1 MTWLAGID
9 GCRGGWIVAF
19 RKAGTRGFDLRV
31 IDTIADIKTQKIRPG
46 VVCIDVPIGLLEHAA
61 RGGRECDRKAR
72 ARLGQPKA
80 SSVFSPP
87 VRPALS
93 AGSYEEAL
101 RRNRAS
107 SKEGIGIS
115 RQAYGIFGKI
125 AEVDAFMTAQRQRT
139 TVEVHPEVT
148 FCALNRGRPFSES
161 KKSKDGLKRRIQVL
175 TRLYGPS
182 VAELVEAHR
191 SSLVARDDI
200 VDAIGL
206 ELQRDVVQAYG
217 TSSGAT
223 LMARLSPCTFFDHLI
238 RKSQWRRSSSSS
250 AYTVPFNHAPRLD

>member
-31 IDTIADIKTQKIRPG
+31 IDTIADMKTQKIRPG
-46 VVCIDVPIGLLEHAA
+46 IVCIDVPIGLLEHAA

-93 AGSYEEAL
+93 ARSYEEAL

-125 AEVDAFMTAQRQRT
+125 AEVDAFMTGSTSTDDGGSASGGDVLRFEQREAVQ
-139 TVEVHPEVT
+139 
-148 FCALNRGRPFSES
+148 
-161 KKSKDGLKRRIQVL
+161 RIQEIE
-175 TRLYGPS
+175 GWS
-182 VAELVEAHR
+182 EAADSGSHTTLWAKR
-191 SSLVARDDI
+191 GGARRG
-200 VDAIGL
+200 APKL
-206 ELQRDVVQAYG
+206 A
-217 TSSGAT
+217 SGA
-223 LMARLSPCTFFDHLI
+223 
-238 RKSQWRRSSSSS
+238 RRHRRCDRAGAS
-250 AYTVPFNHAPRLD
+250 A